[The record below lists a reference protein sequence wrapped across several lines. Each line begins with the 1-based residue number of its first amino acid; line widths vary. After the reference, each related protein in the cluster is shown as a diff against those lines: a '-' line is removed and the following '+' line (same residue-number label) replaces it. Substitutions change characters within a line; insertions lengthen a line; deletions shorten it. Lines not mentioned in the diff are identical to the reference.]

1 MLGLFKKKNV
11 IELNPGETIL
21 KLVPNGE
28 PVEYSD
34 VLGFFK
40 FRDTLYYRGKG
51 VSGKTVDNSQVSFSE
66 NIKDTYPLEFSN
78 ILSKDVG
85 KIMVQPYIIIQ

>member
-1 MLGLFKKKNV
+1 MRGLFKKKNV
-11 IELNPGETIL
+11 IELKPGETVL

-40 FRDTLYYRGKG
+40 FRDTMYYKLKG
-51 VSGKTVDNSQVSFSE
+51 VSGKTVDNCRISFTE
-66 NIKDTYPLEFSN
+66 NLKHTYPLEFSN
-78 ILSKDVG
+78 IQAKDVG
-85 KIMVQPYIIIQ
+85 KLMVQPYIITQ